1 MAPRIGAST
10 ATTLSTA
17 EPMSSVSDRN
27 GLPAPAVIVVE
38 TGRTVA
44 RVACSEPAT
53 EAPSANSTSDGTSV
67 GTSVGPAKTIAPDS
81 GCTTVPAACSRL
93 STAGT
98 LSPTKSSANS
108 TPSTIS
114 PGVLASTS

>member
-1 MAPRIGAST
+1 MAPRSGANT

-17 EPMSSVSDRN
+17 EAMSSANERN

-38 TGRTVA
+38 TGRIVA

-98 LSPTKSSANS
+98 LSPTKSSTNR